1 MDWMSASPPM
11 PTTNPARYIAP
22 TIFAVVLYVFFSPS
36 LFGSP
41 MDMLSSASILF
52 CFINTVASPSFH
64 PGKGRGWL
72 EVAGPSLEGG
82 QVAILRLQ
90 RAVTH
95 RYRARFLYLTP

>member
-22 TIFAVVLYVFFSPS
+22 TIFAVVLYVFFFPS
-36 LFGSP
+36 LFGLL
-41 MDMLSSASILF
+41 MDMF
-52 CFINTVASPSFH
+52 CFVNTVASPSSR

-72 EVAGPSLEGG
+72 EVAGPSLEGR